1 MLYDHAMPSMRIDL
15 QEGFN
20 NDAVEVYVNGEK
32 VLEKEGVTTKRMLG
46 LALSSEIEVP
56 DGALAIEI
64 KVPTKNLAKIFSVES
79 FDISNLGVSIHN
91 GELKGITSKKR
102 FGYA

>member
-1 MLYDHAMPSMRIDL
+1 MPNVQIDL

-20 NDAVEVYVNGEK
+20 NDVVEIYVNGQK
-32 VLEKEGVTTKRMLG
+32 VLEREGVTTKRVLG

-56 DGALAIEI
+56 DGPVDIEI
-64 KVPTKNLAKIFSVES
+64 KVSTKNLSKSFSINAS
-79 FDISNLGVSIHN
+79 DTPNLGISIQK
-91 GELKGITSKKR
+91 GELKSITSKRR